1 MCTNWLQKGTKMTAK
16 IIDGKAIAEQIKKEV
31 TLGVQARISAGLRA
45 PGLAVII
52 VGDNPASKIYV
63 SSKRKS
69 CMEVGMISKE
79 FNLPST
85 TSEKDLLELID
96 QLNNDVAI
104 DGILV
109 QLPLPPHIDSNLVLE
124 RIKPDKDVDG
134 FHPYNQGLLA
144 IGRPTLRPC
153 TPKGIMTMLQRS
165 DVPALKGME
174 AVIIGASNI
183 VGKPMALELLIEFC
197 TVTVSHIYTK
207 DITQHIKRA
216 DLVISAAGVP
226 NLVKGEWIKE
236 GAIVIDVGINRLPD
250 GKIVGDVEFDVA
262 KERAGWI
269 SPVPGGVGPMTV
281 ATLIENTLFAANK
294 LHK

>member
-1 MCTNWLQKGTKMTAK
+1 MTAK

-31 TLGVQARISAGLRA
+31 TAGVQARLNKGLRA

-52 VGDNPASKIYV
+52 VGENPASKIYV
-63 SSKRKS
+63 SSKRKT
-69 CMEVGMISKE
+69 CVEVGMISKE
-79 FNLPST
+79 FNLAPT
-85 TSEKDLLELID
+85 TTEQELLAVID
-96 QLNNDVAI
+96 QLNNDATI

-109 QLPLPPHIDSNLVLE
+109 QLPLPPHIDSNLILE

-144 IGRPTLRPC
+144 VGRPALRPC
-153 TPKGIMTMLQRS
+153 TPKGMITMLQRS
-165 DVPALKGME
+165 DIPPLKGME

-197 TVTVSHIYTK
+197 TVTVCHIYTK
-207 DITQHIKRA
+207 DITHHIKNA
-216 DLVISAAGVP
+216 DLVIAAAGVP
-226 NLVKGEWIKE
+226 NLIKGSWIKE

-250 GKIVGDVEFDVA
+250 GKIVGDVEFEIA

-281 ATLIENTLFAANK
+281 ATLIENALYAANE

>member
-1 MCTNWLQKGTKMTAK
+1 MTAK
-16 IIDGKAIAEQIKKEV
+16 IIDGKAIAEQIKQEV
-31 TLGVQARISAGLRA
+31 TAGVQARLNKGLRA

-52 VGDNPASKIYV
+52 VGENPASKIYV
-63 SSKRKS
+63 SSKRKT
-69 CMEVGMISKE
+69 CIEVGMISKE
-79 FNLPST
+79 FNLAST
-85 TSEKDLLELID
+85 TTEQELLALID
-96 QLNNDVAI
+96 QLNNDATI

-144 IGRPTLRPC
+144 VGRPALRPC
-153 TPKGIMTMLQRS
+153 TPKGMMTMLQRS
-165 DVPALKGME
+165 DIPPLKGME

-197 TVTVSHIYTK
+197 TVTVCHIYTK
-207 DITQHIKRA
+207 DITHHIKDA
-216 DLVISAAGVP
+216 DLVIAAAGVP
-226 NLVKGEWIKE
+226 NLIKGSWIKE

-250 GKIVGDVEFDVA
+250 GKIVGDVEFEIA

-281 ATLIENTLFAANK
+281 ATLIENALYAANE